1 MSMNDHIITNPIL
14 NQQLLRFWSIIER
27 TNPSLIIY
35 SNNILS
41 VAEKSAICAY
51 AYQVIAAGQVD
62 QPGYHLDRPINFEMC
77 RQDMFRTLEW
87 SLILQDFQDVQ
98 MNLGFL
104 HMMCLVR
111 NLSTE
116 GPRSVIIARLT
127 STIQTPGTLFHARNE
142 RYFPRAMLN
151 HFTHNDVNVV
161 NPITPNLIWQPN
173 DGPVRAGI
181 NARQQLQQQQQQ
193 RSGPQRA
200 PLRTINGNQQILEP
214 RGDLRPTW
222 NGPLQVQTTQQGNPP
237 QQPQA
242 AAAAVSSENTP
253 PTNTATR
260 PPTTTPAPAPPQ
272 GPPRLTNIDIRG
284 RGPAAYT
291 SFQEVPQPNGPPVF
305 VRYREADRR
314 VMEVV
319 RTGPIVQAPPTIDT
333 PPSSPPIQGQ
343 RQVPIQDAAWP
354 NGINDVRIRRPIV
367 PPPIPGPG
375 PRYQWSSY
383 ANLTLPQI
391 RGAMAGMERFYPSPY
406 ERTTTQPAQQMR
418 RNMAASTR
426 TAVHD
431 ASNYTSPYIPP
442 RRTRTRATAQ
452 ARGAPSREAP
462 STSDQATTNGTT
474 TATTQARGPATDPIP
489 EEAATNGGEMTA
501 SEAPVVQAQD
511 PIAPTG
517 PEMAQAGPAT
527 AAVGAPRSTWRFQ
540 TPTGTAAGTTAMTT
554 GSTTTPPEGAAAR
567 DLARGQD
574 TPMDLTVPLETDS
587 SLEANPPSP
596 REPVSTSNITFNNQE
611 EDNDDEDLTGIEEI
625 QDSED
630 EEPGME
636 ADANEEPQR

>member
-1 MSMNDHIITNPIL
+1 MSMNDHIITTPIL

-77 RQDMFRTLEW
+77 RQDMFRTIEW

-98 MNLGFL
+98 MNIGFL
-104 HMMCLVR
+104 HMMCLIR

-127 STIQTPGTLFHARNE
+127 STIQTPGTLFYARNE

-151 HFTHNDVNVV
+151 HYTHNDVNVINPNTP
-161 NPITPNLIWQPN
+161 NPIWHPN
-173 DGPVRAGI
+173 DGPPRSVGI
-181 NARQQLQQQQQQ
+181 NARQQLQ

-200 PLRTINGNQQILEP
+200 PLRTINANQQILEP
-214 RGDLRPTW
+214 RGDSRPTW
-222 NGPLQVQTTQQGNPP
+222 NGHPQAPAQQGNTP

-242 AAAAVSSENTP
+242 AAAAATSENTP
-253 PTNTATR
+253 PMNTMPRHPATA
-260 PPTTTPAPAPPQ
+260 PAPVPPQ
-272 GPPRLTNIDIRG
+272 GPSRLMNIDLRG

-305 VRYREADRR
+305 VRYTEADRR
-314 VMEVV
+314 VMQVV
-319 RTGPIVQAPPTIDT
+319 RTGPIIQAPPTIDR

-343 RQVPIQDAAWP
+343 RQVPIPDAAWP
-354 NGINDVRIRRPIV
+354 TGINDVRIRRPTV

-406 ERTTTQPAQQMR
+406 DRTTTQPAQQMR
-418 RNMAASTR
+418 RNMAAATR

-442 RRTRTRATAQ
+442 RRTRTRATPQ
-452 ARGAPSREAP
+452 ARGAPSREVP
-462 STSDQATTNGTT
+462 STSDQATTSGTT

-489 EEAATNGGEMTA
+489 EEATTNGGEMTA
-501 SEAPVVQAQD
+501 SEAPVMPAQHT
-511 PIAPTG
+511 IAPTG
-517 PEMAQAGPAT
+517 PEMAPAGPAT

-540 TPTGTAAGTTAMTT
+540 TPTGTAAGTAAMTT

-574 TPMDLTVPLETDS
+574 TPMDLTVPLETSS
-587 SLEANPPSP
+587 SLETNPPSP